1 MPSRPAATPVSAS
14 DVIEAYETVLAAE
27 ERHLAG
33 LGVLASPDHVIG
45 RVSLVEA
52 HLTIARALRETAAV
66 MAAKPN
72 REEWSEGERA
82 LYAALAISDE
92 VDRLQVADK
101 HEDSARV
108 LCGGGDS
115 S

>member
-1 MPSRPAATPVSAS
+1 MPSTPVPASVSAS
-14 DVIEAYETVLAAE
+14 DVIEAYETVLAGE

-33 LGVLASPDHVIG
+33 LAALASPDHVVG
-45 RVSLVEA
+45 RASLVEA

-66 MAAKPN
+66 IAAKPN

-82 LYAALAISDE
+82 LYSALAISDE
-92 VDRLQVADK
+92 IDRLQVADM

-108 LCGGGDS
+108 LCGSGNS